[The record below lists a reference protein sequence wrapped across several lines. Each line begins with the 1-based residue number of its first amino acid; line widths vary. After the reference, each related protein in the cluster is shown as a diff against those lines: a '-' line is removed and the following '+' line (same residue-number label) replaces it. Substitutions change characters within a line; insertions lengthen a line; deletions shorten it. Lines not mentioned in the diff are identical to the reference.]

1 MNRIKNFIIL
11 VILII
16 FLCLVLFLPVTCI
29 FKSVTGILCPAC
41 GMTRAFIS
49 IIHFDFLNAL
59 KFNLLSIPS
68 FLFFIY
74 FFVRLFVDL
83 IKNKFNFIPK
93 LLTFFQEYY
102 WLFLLLLFISFIF
115 NNAVYIKTN

>member
-1 MNRIKNFIIL
+1 MIVNIEII
-11 VILII
+11 
-16 FLCLVLFLPVTCI
+16 
-29 FKSVTGILCPAC
+29 
-41 GMTRAFIS
+41 
-49 IIHFDFLNAL
+49 
-59 KFNLLSIPS
+59 
-68 FLFFIY
+68 
-74 FFVRLFVDL
+74 